1 MSTYI
6 ESFDLVNDSNFGKR
20 IQMAM
25 WIGCAG
31 ILANAGSPA
40 GAKTFAR
47 NQLKGPA
54 DTDIARRLAIRC
66 AASGLEKASTDAQ
79 IQTVID
85 AMIAELIA

>member
-6 ESFDLVNDSNFGKR
+6 ESFDLVQDSAFAKR
-20 IQMAM
+20 IQMAY
-25 WIGCAG
+25 WIGAVAVLSAG
-31 ILANAGSPA
+31 GSTAGQ
-40 GAKTFAR
+40 KTWAR

-54 DTDIARRLAIRC
+54 DTDVARRLAIRC

-85 AMIAELIA
+85 AMIAELAA

>member
-6 ESFDLVNDSNFGKR
+6 ESFDLVNDSNFSKR
-20 IQMAM
+20 IQMAY
-25 WIGCAG
+25 WIGAVAVLAAG
-31 ILANAGSPA
+31 GSSPA
-40 GAKTFAR
+40 QKTWAR

-54 DTDIARRLAIRC
+54 DTDVSRRLAIRC

-85 AMIAELIA
+85 AMIAEIAG

>member
-6 ESFDLVNDSNFGKR
+6 KSFDLVNDSTFGKR

-25 WIGCAG
+25 WIGAAA
-31 ILANAGSPA
+31 ILANGNSSA

-54 DTDIARRLAIRC
+54 DTDVARRLAIRC
-66 AASGLEKASTDAQ
+66 AASGLESVSTDAE
-79 IQTVID
+79 IQTVVN
-85 AMIAELIA
+85 AMIVELIA

>member
-6 ESFDLVNDSNFGKR
+6 ESFDLVNDSTFGKR
-20 IQMAM
+20 LQMAM
-25 WIGCAG
+25 WIGAAA
-31 ILANAGSPA
+31 ILANSQSSA

-54 DTDIARRLAIRC
+54 DTDLARRLAIRC
-66 AASGLEKASTDAQ
+66 AASGIEKTSTDAA
-79 IQTVID
+79 IQDVVN